1 MARENLV
8 LDVNINPNGQ
18 PSGTETQL
26 GGTSQFTSGFS
37 NQSAVGLKN
46 LALVGTI
53 GLAGKRIFDTALG
66 SVGQY
71 TGRTDLQRS
80 IDRGR
85 KAISTV
91 ATVGGAFI
99 INPALGA
106 AALFKIGVDVGIDA
120 VEVSLQRNIDDKEA
134 SYRSE
139 LRGNRIN
146 ESRYR

>member
-8 LDVNINPNGQ
+8 LDVNINANGQ
-18 PSGTETQL
+18 PSGTEAQL

-37 NQSAVGLKN
+37 SQAAIGLKD
-46 LALVGTI
+46 LALVGAV
-53 GLAGKRIFDTALG
+53 GLAGKRIFDAALG

-71 TGRTDLQRS
+71 TGRTDLQRG

-85 KAISTV
+85 KAVGTLAQVSGAFAISP
-91 ATVGGAFI
+91 AVGGAV
-99 INPALGA
+99 
-106 AALFKIGVDVGIDA
+106 LFKIGVDVGIDA
-120 VEVSLQRNIDDKEA
+120 VEVFLQRNIDDKEA